1 MTLCLTRMSC
11 KDDCGAATT
20 EQSVF
25 AEDAGKDDALCCL
38 VQCTEDIVKHGDW
51 LAGVD
56 GTGNGL

>member
-1 MTLCLTRMSC
+1 MALCLTGMSC
-11 KDDCGAATT
+11 KDNGGAATA

-25 AEDAGKDDALCCL
+25 AEDASKDDAFCCL
-38 VQCTEDIVKHGDW
+38 VQCTEDIVKHGDG